1 MVGELLEGRV
11 LRVDEDARET
21 GRWDLDMN
29 DLWTGISMGTMPYGI
44 IGYYEILWDIN
55 AMV

>member
-1 MVGELLEGRV
+1 M